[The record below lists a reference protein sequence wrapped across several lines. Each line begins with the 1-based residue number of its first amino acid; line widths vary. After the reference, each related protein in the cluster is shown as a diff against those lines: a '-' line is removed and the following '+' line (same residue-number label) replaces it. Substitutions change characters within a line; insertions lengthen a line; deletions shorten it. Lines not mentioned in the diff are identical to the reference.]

1 MKDIQQEITPV
12 ESDDLF
18 VVLDHKDAKF
28 DYPIHCH
35 AEYEINLVLLSDG
48 KHIIGM
54 REEPFSEVDMVI
66 IAPFV
71 PHVWKARE
79 EGNRVITV
87 QFSGKMLDFPM
98 LRLRQFRSIET
109 FLKRAVPAA
118 KFHLSEDDP
127 LVSEVLA
134 LAQAKDF
141 DATVAFLRL
150 LNSMAEREFTI
161 LGDVDSGMRQSRSRR
176 VARVME
182 YSQEHLGETIRLSD
196 VSSLVDMSDSAFSHF
211 FKKHTNL
218 SYITYLNG
226 LRISRA
232 CRELE
237 STAMSVSEICWDC
250 GFNNKSNFNRLF
262 LQAKGMTPSAYR
274 KYISRILV

>member
-18 VVLDHKDAKF
+18 VVLDHTDAKF

-35 AEYEINLVLLSDG
+35 AEYEINLVLLSSG
-48 KHIIGM
+48 KHIIGT
-54 REEPFSEVDMVI
+54 REEPFSEIDMVI

-118 KFHLSEDDP
+118 QFHLSEDDP
-127 LVSEVLA
+127 LVGEVLA

-150 LNSMAEREFTI
+150 LNSMAERDFTI

-176 VARVME
+176 VAKVLE

-262 LQAKGMTPSAYR
+262 LQAKGMTPTDYR

>member
-1 MKDIQQEITPV
+1 
-12 ESDDLF
+12 
-18 VVLDHKDAKF
+18 
-28 DYPIHCH
+28 
-35 AEYEINLVLLSDG
+35 
-48 KHIIGM
+48 
-54 REEPFSEVDMVI
+54 MVI

-127 LVSEVLA
+127 LVGEVLA

-150 LNSMAEREFTI
+150 LNSMAERDFTI

>member
-18 VVLDHKDAKF
+18 VVLDHNDAKF

-48 KHIIGM
+48 KHIIGT

-196 VSSLVDMSDSAFSHF
+196 VSSLVDMSDLAFSHF

>member
-18 VVLDHKDAKF
+18 VVLDHRDAKF

-35 AEYEINLVLLSDG
+35 AEYEINLVLHSVG
-48 KHIIGM
+48 KHIIST
-54 REEPFSEVDMVI
+54 REEPFSDVDLVI

-71 PHVWKARE
+71 PHVWKGQE

-87 QFSGKMLDFPM
+87 QFSGKMQDFPM
-98 LRLRQFRSIET
+98 LQLRQFRSIEG
-109 FLKRAVPAA
+109 FLRRAVPAA
-118 KFHLSEDDP
+118 KFHLSQDDP
-127 LVSEVLA
+127 LIDEVLA
-134 LAQAKDF
+134 LAGAKDF
-141 DATVAFLRL
+141 EATLDFLRL
-150 LNSMAEREFTI
+150 LNAMSERAFTI
-161 LGDVDSGMRQSRSRR
+161 LGDWDTQMRESRSRR
-176 VARVME
+176 VAQVIE
-182 YSQEHLGETIRLSD
+182 YSKKHLGETIRLSD
-196 VSSLVDMSDSAFSHF
+196 VSSLVGMSDSAFSHF

-218 SYITYLNG
+218 SYVSYLNG
-226 LRISRA
+226 LRISQA

-237 STAMSVSEICWDC
+237 STAMSVSEICWNC

-262 LQAKGMTPSAYR
+262 LQAKGMTPTDYR

>member
-1 MKDIQQEITPV
+1 M

-18 VVLDHKDAKF
+18 VVLDHWDAKF

-35 AEYEINLVLLSDG
+35 AEYEINLVLHSDG
-48 KHIIGM
+48 KHIIGTRQESFTGM
-54 REEPFSEVDMVI
+54 DMVI

-71 PHVWKARE
+71 PHVWKGRE
-79 EGNRVITV
+79 EGNRVVTI
-87 QFSGKMLDFPM
+87 QFSGKMLEFPM
-98 LRLRQFRSIET
+98 MRLRQFRGIEH
-109 FLKRAVPAA
+109 LLERVVPAA
-118 KFHLSEDDP
+118 KYHLSEDDP
-127 LVSEVLA
+127 LVKDALS
-134 LAQAKDF
+134 LAQAKGF
-141 DATVAFLRL
+141 DATLAFLRL
-150 LNSMAEREFTI
+150 LNAMSEREFSV
-161 LGDVDSGMRQSRSRR
+161 LGDFDSGIRTSRSRR
-176 VARVME
+176 IAKVMD
-182 YSQEHLGETIRLSD
+182 YSQKHVGETIRLSD

-226 LRISRA
+226 LRISKA

-262 LQAKGMTPSAYR
+262 LQAKGMTPTAYR
-274 KYISRILV
+274 NYISKILV

>member
-48 KHIIGM
+48 KHIIGT

-98 LRLRQFRSIET
+98 LRLRQFRSIES

-118 KFHLSEDDP
+118 KFHLSMEDP
-127 LVSEVLA
+127 LVSETIA
-134 LAQAKDF
+134 LAQARDF
-141 DATVAFLRL
+141 EATVAFLRL
-150 LNSMAEREFTI
+150 LNAMAEREFTI

-176 VARVME
+176 VAKVME
-182 YSQEHLGETIRLSD
+182 YSQEHLGEIIRLSD
-196 VSSLVDMSDSAFSHF
+196 VASLVDMSDSAFSHF

>member
-18 VVLDHKDAKF
+18 VVLDHTDAKF

-35 AEYEINLVLLSDG
+35 AEYEINLVLLSSG
-48 KHIIGM
+48 KHIIGT

-127 LVSEVLA
+127 LVDEVLA

-150 LNSMAEREFTI
+150 LNSMAERDFTI

-176 VARVME
+176 VAKVME

>member
-18 VVLDHKDAKF
+18 VVLDHTDAKF

-35 AEYEINLVLLSDG
+35 AEYEINLVLLSSG
-48 KHIIGM
+48 KHIIGT
-54 REEPFSEVDMVI
+54 REEPFSEIDMVI

-127 LVSEVLA
+127 LVGEVLA

-150 LNSMAEREFTI
+150 LNSMAERDFTI

-176 VARVME
+176 VAKVLE

-250 GFNNKSNFNRLF
+250 GFNNNSNFNRLF

>member
-35 AEYEINLVLLSDG
+35 AEYEINLVLLSSG
-48 KHIIGM
+48 KHIIGT

-98 LRLRQFRSIET
+98 LHLRQFRSIET

-127 LVSEVLA
+127 LVSETLA
-134 LAQAKDF
+134 LARAKDF

-176 VARVME
+176 VAKVME

-218 SYITYLNG
+218 SYITFLNG

>member
-48 KHIIGM
+48 KHIIGT

-127 LVSEVLA
+127 LVGEVLA

-150 LNSMAEREFTI
+150 LNSMAERDFTI

>member
-18 VVLDHKDAKF
+18 VVLDHTDAKF

-48 KHIIGM
+48 KHIIGT

-127 LVSEVLA
+127 LVGEVLA

>member
-12 ESDDLF
+12 ASDDLF
-18 VVLDHKDAKF
+18 VVLDHPDAKF

-35 AEYEINLVLLSDG
+35 AEYEINLVLLSSG
-48 KHIIGM
+48 KHIIGT

-71 PHVWKARE
+71 PHVWKGRE

-98 LRLRQFRSIET
+98 LRLRQFRSIES

-118 KFHLSEDDP
+118 KFHLSADDS
-127 LVSEVLA
+127 LVSETIA
-134 LAQAKDF
+134 LAQARDF

-150 LNSMAEREFTI
+150 LHSMAEREFTI

-176 VARVME
+176 VARVMA

>member
-48 KHIIGM
+48 KHIIGT
-54 REEPFSEVDMVI
+54 REEPFSEIDMVI

>member
-18 VVLDHKDAKF
+18 VVLDHRDAKF

-35 AEYEINLVLLSDG
+35 AEYEINLVLHSVG
-48 KHIIGM
+48 KHIIST
-54 REEPFSEVDMVI
+54 REEPFSEVDLVI

-71 PHVWKARE
+71 PHVWKGQE

-87 QFSGKMLDFPM
+87 QFSGKMQDFPM
-98 LRLRQFRSIET
+98 LQLRQFRSIEG
-109 FLKRAVPAA
+109 FLRRAVPAA
-118 KFHLSEDDP
+118 KFHLSQDDP
-127 LVSEVLA
+127 LIDEVLA
-134 LAQAKDF
+134 LAGARDF
-141 DATVAFLRL
+141 EATLDFLRL
-150 LNSMAEREFTI
+150 LNSMSERGFTI
-161 LGDVDSGMRQSRSRR
+161 LGDWDTQMRASRSRR
-176 VARVME
+176 VAKVIE
-182 YSQEHLGETIRLSD
+182 YSKKHLGETIRLSD
-196 VSSLVDMSDSAFSHF
+196 VSSLVGMSDSAFSHF

-218 SYITYLNG
+218 SYVNYLNG
-226 LRISRA
+226 LRISQA

-237 STAMSVSEICWDC
+237 STAMSVSEICWNC

-262 LQAKGMTPSAYR
+262 LQAKGMTPTDYR

>member
-18 VVLDHKDAKF
+18 VVLDHSDAKF

-48 KHIIGM
+48 KHIIGT

-98 LRLRQFRSIET
+98 LRLRQFRSIES

-118 KFHLSEDDP
+118 KFHLSMEDP
-127 LVSEVLA
+127 LVSETIA
-134 LAQAKDF
+134 LAQARDF
-141 DATVAFLRL
+141 EATVAFLRL
-150 LNSMAEREFTI
+150 LNAMAEREFTI

-182 YSQEHLGETIRLSD
+182 YSQEHLGEIIRLSD
-196 VSSLVDMSDSAFSHF
+196 VASLVDMSDSAFSHF

>member
-12 ESDDLF
+12 KSDDLF
-18 VVLDHKDAKF
+18 VVLDHSDAKF

-48 KHIIGM
+48 KHIIGT

-98 LRLRQFRSIET
+98 LRLRQFRSIES

-118 KFHLSEDDP
+118 KFHLSMEDP
-127 LVSEVLA
+127 LVSETIA
-134 LAQAKDF
+134 LAQARDF
-141 DATVAFLRL
+141 EATVAFLRL
-150 LNSMAEREFTI
+150 LNAMAEREFTI

-182 YSQEHLGETIRLSD
+182 YSQEHLGEVIRLSD
-196 VSSLVDMSDSAFSHF
+196 VASLVDMSDSAFSHF

>member
-35 AEYEINLVLLSDG
+35 AEYEINLVLLSSG
-48 KHIIGM
+48 KHIIGT

-118 KFHLSEDDP
+118 KFHLSENDP
-127 LVSEVLA
+127 LVGETLA
-134 LAQAKDF
+134 LARAKDF

-150 LNSMAEREFTI
+150 LNSMAERDFTI

-176 VARVME
+176 VAKVME
-182 YSQEHLGETIRLSD
+182 YSQEPLGETIRLSD
-196 VSSLVDMSDSAFSHF
+196 VSSLVGMSDSAFSHF

-237 STAMSVSEICWDC
+237 STGMSVSEICWDC

>member
-48 KHIIGM
+48 KHIIGT
-54 REEPFSEVDMVI
+54 REEPFSEIDMVI

-176 VARVME
+176 VAKVME

>member
-48 KHIIGM
+48 KHIIGT

-237 STAMSVSEICWDC
+237 STGMSVSEICWDC

>member
-48 KHIIGM
+48 KHIIGT

-127 LVSEVLA
+127 LVGEVLA

>member
-48 KHIIGM
+48 KHIIGT

-118 KFHLSEDDP
+118 KLHLSEDDP

>member
-18 VVLDHKDAKF
+18 VVLDHFDAKF

-35 AEYEINLVLLSDG
+35 AEYEINLVLHSDG
-48 KHIIGM
+48 THIIGT
-54 REEPFSEVDMVI
+54 RQEPFTGMDMVI

-71 PHVWKARE
+71 PHVWKGRE
-79 EGNRVITV
+79 EGNRVVTI
-87 QFSGKMLDFPM
+87 QFSGKMLEFPM
-98 LRLRQFRSIET
+98 MRLRQFRGIEH
-109 FLKRAVPAA
+109 LLERVVPAA
-118 KFHLSEDDP
+118 KYHLSEDDP
-127 LVSEVLA
+127 LVKDALS
-134 LAQAKDF
+134 LAQAKGF
-141 DATVAFLRL
+141 DATLAFLRL
-150 LNSMAEREFTI
+150 LNAMSEREFSV
-161 LGDVDSGMRQSRSRR
+161 LGDFDSGIRTSRSRR
-176 VARVME
+176 IAKVMD
-182 YSQEHLGETIRLSD
+182 YSQKHVGETIRLSD

-226 LRISRA
+226 LRISKA

-250 GFNNKSNFNRLF
+250 GFNNKSHFNRLF
-262 LQAKGMTPSAYR
+262 LQAKGMTPTAYR
-274 KYISRILV
+274 NYISKILV

>member
-48 KHIIGM
+48 KHIIGT

-161 LGDVDSGMRQSRSRR
+161 LGDVDSGMRQSRSRP
-176 VARVME
+176 VKDDPC
-182 YSQEHLGETIRLSD
+182 HIRSD
-196 VSSLVDMSDSAFSHF
+196 SVSS
-211 FKKHTNL
+211 
-218 SYITYLNG
+218 
-226 LRISRA
+226 
-232 CRELE
+232 
-237 STAMSVSEICWDC
+237 
-250 GFNNKSNFNRLF
+250 KS
-262 LQAKGMTPSAYR
+262 
-274 KYISRILV
+274 

>member
-48 KHIIGM
+48 KHIIGT
-54 REEPFSEVDMVI
+54 REEPFSEIDMVI

-98 LRLRQFRSIET
+98 LRLRQFRNIET

-176 VARVME
+176 VAKVLE

-226 LRISRA
+226 LRSPSRF
-232 CRELE
+232 R
-237 STAMSVSEICWDC
+237 
-250 GFNNKSNFNRLF
+250 
-262 LQAKGMTPSAYR
+262 
-274 KYISRILV
+274 

>member
-48 KHIIGM
+48 KHIIGT
-54 REEPFSEVDMVI
+54 REEPFSEIDMVI

-87 QFSGKMLDFPM
+87 QFSGRMLDFPM
-98 LRLRQFRSIET
+98 LRLRQFRSIES

-176 VARVME
+176 VAKVME
-182 YSQEHLGETIRLSD
+182 YTQEHLGETIRLSD

>member
-48 KHIIGM
+48 KHIIGT
-54 REEPFSEVDMVI
+54 REEPFSEVDLVI

-134 LAQAKDF
+134 LARARDF

-150 LNSMAEREFTI
+150 LNSMAERDFTI

-176 VARVME
+176 VAKVME

-237 STAMSVSEICWDC
+237 STGMSVSEICWDC

>member
-1 MKDIQQEITPV
+1 GT
-12 ESDDLF
+12 
-18 VVLDHKDAKF
+18 
-28 DYPIHCH
+28 
-35 AEYEINLVLLSDG
+35 
-48 KHIIGM
+48 

-127 LVSEVLA
+127 LVSETLA
-134 LAQAKDF
+134 LARAKDF

-176 VARVME
+176 VAKVME

>member
-35 AEYEINLVLLSDG
+35 AEYEINLVLLSSG
-48 KHIIGM
+48 KHIIGT

-118 KFHLSEDDP
+118 KFHLSENDP

-150 LNSMAEREFTI
+150 LHSMSERDFTI

-176 VARVME
+176 VAKVME

>member
-18 VVLDHKDAKF
+18 VVLDHSDAKF

-48 KHIIGM
+48 KHIIGT

-98 LRLRQFRSIET
+98 LRLRQFRSIES

-118 KFHLSEDDP
+118 KFHLSMEDP
-127 LVSEVLA
+127 LVSETIA
-134 LAQAKDF
+134 LAQARDF
-141 DATVAFLRL
+141 EATVAFLRL
-150 LNSMAEREFTI
+150 LNTMAEREFTI

-176 VARVME
+176 VAKVME
-182 YSQEHLGETIRLSD
+182 YSQEHLGEVIRLSD
-196 VSSLVDMSDSAFSHF
+196 VASLVDMSDSAFSHF

-237 STAMSVSEICWDC
+237 STGMSVSEICWDC

>member
-48 KHIIGM
+48 KHIIGT
-54 REEPFSEVDMVI
+54 REEPFSEIDMVI

-176 VARVME
+176 VAKVME
-182 YSQEHLGETIRLSD
+182 YTQEHLGETIRLSD